1 MLAELP
7 GQRAS
12 VLEFRLAWRNVW
24 RNPRRT
30 GLTVAATVF
39 AVVLVVMS
47 VGMAAGV
54 HEKMIEDAVRYASG
68 HLAVTGEGYLQNRT
82 LEQFVYFGSEI
93 EQRVRDTEGVRGYAP
108 RVQNFALLAKGT
120 STSGVAVLGV
130 DPSLENSVSKLSERV
145 RSGSFVSVG
154 GHHEIVIGQRL
165 AAKLSAEVGDSLLLY
180 SVAYSLETAYELF
193 DVVGVM
199 RLPDLN
205 LDANLAIISLADA
218 QDFFVYGDR
227 VSEIAILTDDADSA
241 ASVRQELETSLL
253 IASPWEINTW
263 DELMPELV
271 QFILLDDAG
280 MYITVFIVV
289 VVVGF
294 GILNTVLMAVL
305 ERRKEFGVVLALG
318 LRPRAVF
325 RIVYFESVM
334 LAGVGLM
341 IGLAIS
347 LPMLLY
353 FEANPIPLTGGM
365 TDVMELFGAEPVMT
379 FKLKPLNPIGSALTI
394 LALAVV
400 AAFYPAVKASR
411 GRPIDV
417 LRSL

>member
-7 GQRAS
+7 GQQAD

-108 RVQNFALLAKGT
+108 RVHNFALLAKGT

-145 RSGSFVSVG
+145 RSGSFVSVD
-154 GHHEIVIGQRL
+154 GHREIVIGQRL
-165 AAKLSAEVGDSLLLY
+165 ATKLSAEVGDSLLLY

-241 ASVRQELETSLL
+241 ASVRQELETSLQ

-280 MYITVFIVV
+280 MYITVFVVV

-365 TDVMELFGAEPVMT
+365 TDVMELFGAEPVLT

-411 GRPIDV
+411 GRPVDV

>member
-1 MLAELP
+1 
-7 GQRAS
+7 

-30 GLTVAATVF
+30 SLTVAATVF

-54 HEKMIEDAVRYASG
+54 HEKMIEDAVRYGSG
-68 HLAVTGEGYLQNRT
+68 HLSVTGEGYLENRT
-82 LEQFVYFGSEI
+82 LEQFVHFDDEI
-93 EQRVRDTEGVRGYAP
+93 EQQLRDTDGVRGYAP
-108 RVQNFALLAKGT
+108 RVQSFALLARGN
-120 STSGVAVLGV
+120 STSGVAVFGV
-130 DPSLENSVSKLSERV
+130 DPSLENSVSRFSERV
-145 RSGSFVSVG
+145 RTGSFITPG
-154 GHHEIVIGQRL
+154 GRRQIVLGQRL

-193 DVVGVM
+193 DVAGVM
-199 RLPDLN
+199 RLPDPN
-205 LDANLAIISLADA
+205 LDANLAVISLADA

-227 VSEIAILTDDADSA
+227 VSEIAILTDEADSA
-241 ASVRQELETSLL
+241 ADVARTLKATLRMEG
-253 IASPWEINTW
+253 PFEINTW
-263 DELMPELV
+263 DQIMPELV

-318 LRPRAVF
+318 LRPAAVF
-325 RIVYFESVM
+325 RTVYFESVM
-334 LAGVGLM
+334 LAGVGLV
-341 IGLAIS
+341 IGLAVG

-353 FEANPIPLTGGM
+353 FQAHPIELTGGM
-365 TDVMELFGAEPVMT
+365 TEVMELFGSEPVMT
-379 FKLKPLNPIGSALTI
+379 FKLKPLNPIGSTI
-394 LALAVV
+394 TIFALAIV

-411 GRPIDV
+411 GRPVDV